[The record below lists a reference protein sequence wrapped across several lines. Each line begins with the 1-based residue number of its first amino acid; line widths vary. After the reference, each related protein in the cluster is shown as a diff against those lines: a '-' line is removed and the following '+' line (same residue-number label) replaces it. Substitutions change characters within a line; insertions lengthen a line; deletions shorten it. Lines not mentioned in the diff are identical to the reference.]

1 MKIELTVKELHELLS
16 ETIEDI
22 TTNKLTAFIE
32 RHNTPNLYPEYSVDN
47 KTIND
52 LQTAQPTSRLSV
64 ETFSEE
70 KEGRTFSV
78 PPLWRRKPTILK
90 KDRKKR
96 KQTAAAKALISKKLK
111 AAWRRRKAQA
121 RLKRF
126 IRRINKKTKPPLP
139 KSKVR

>member
-1 MKIELTVKELHELLS
+1 MKIKLTVKELHELLS

-32 RHNTPNLYPEYSVDN
+32 RHNTPN
-47 KTIND
+47 
-52 LQTAQPTSRLSV
+52 QTAQPTSRLATS
-64 ETFSEE
+64 ENSKEIFS
-70 KEGRTFSV
+70 SSH
-78 PPLWRRKPTILK
+78 RKPINLNEVF
-90 KDRKKR
+90 DEPALSPLKR

-111 AAWRRRKAQA
+111 AAWRKRKAQA

>member
-32 RHNTPNLYPEYSVDN
+32 RHNTPNLYSEYSVDN

-52 LQTAQPTSRLSV
+52 LQTAQPTNRLATSENSASV
-64 ETFSEE
+64 DNNFKEVFSI
-70 KEGRTFSV
+70 S
-78 PPLWRRKPTILK
+78 RRKPAILK

-121 RLKRF
+121 KYETPE
-126 IRRINKKTKPPLP
+126 RRINKKTKPPLP